1 MIKAILS
8 VEEQQQ
14 QKKALQQIYNLN
26 LQNNYNDQ
34 TNVISKLP
42 ILIQSFFFI
51 FIFLCYS

>member
-14 QKKALQQIYNLN
+14 QQKALQQIYNLN

-42 ILIQSFFFI
+42 VLIQSFFFI